1 MDIKR
6 EAGKKLI
13 LEIGANVKP
22 QALYLYPNDKIVIMD
37 VDESLK
43 PDIVMDAGKM
53 EYKNKFDAIL
63 ASHVLEHF
71 PYHDTI
77 DVLKKWKDALKT
89 DGKLHILVP
98 SWEWTARQVLAE
110 NPSKAIWGHSF
121 AGLTNEWDVHKCMFT
136 MRHLRIL
143 FDKVGLDVEEAVTTK
158 YTLMIYGE
166 RMEADQHYIVG
177 VKR

>member
-6 EAGKKLI
+6 EPGKKLI

-22 QALYLYPNDKIVIMD
+22 QAKYLYPDDKIVIMD
-37 VDESLK
+37 IDKSLN

-53 EYKNKFDAIL
+53 DYVNKFDAIL

-71 PYHDTI
+71 PYHNTI
-77 DVLKKWKDALKT
+77 EVLEKWKKALRK

-98 SWEWTARQVLAE
+98 SWEWTARQVLSE
-110 NPSKAIWGHSF
+110 SPSKAIWGHSF

-136 MRHLRIL
+136 MRHLRYL
-143 FDKVGLDVEEAVTTK
+143 FDKVGLNVTEARTTK

-166 RMEADQHYIVG
+166 RMEAEQHYVVG
-177 VKR
+177 EKQ